1 MKNGKY
7 PYDITCPMVFKP
19 DGLADYFL
27 KGQVDRQLLCTNE
40 LTTTSQKMFEKITN
54 KEFSTTKQEDEHYKI
69 NTATDTLRQNKFAF
83 IKSLMKAAA
92 ATDQGQIMKY
102 VHTCDDQKTKKEWS
116 VTYRSTPNI
125 KAIITD
131 AAAEIN
137 SETRITPI
145 WQQISEKKRNVNE

>member
-1 MKNGKY
+1 
-7 PYDITCPMVFKP
+7 
-19 DGLADYFL
+19 
-27 KGQVDRQLLCTNE
+27 
-40 LTTTSQKMFEKITN
+40 
-54 KEFSTTKQEDEHYKI
+54 
-69 NTATDTLRQNKFAF
+69 
-83 IKSLMKAAA
+83 MKAAA

-102 VHTCDDQKTKKEWS
+102 VHTSNDPKIKKEWN

-145 WQQISEKKRNVNE
+145 WQQISGKKKKCLLTK

>member
-1 MKNGKY
+1 MHQRPNINITKIIYGKT
-7 PYDITCPMVFKP
+7 D
-19 DGLADYFL
+19 
-27 KGQVDRQLLCTNE
+27 
-40 LTTTSQKMFEKITN
+40 

-102 VHTCDDQKTKKEWS
+102 VHTSNDPKIKKEWN

-145 WQQISEKKRNVNE
+145 WQQISGKKKNAY